1 VRAGAGRLSEAQLIG
16 RALGHPTALTVV
28 QLTERDGG
36 AAAPG
41 TDRWLA
47 GPLPDDVPWPS
58 HSATHIVVEL
68 VAAPADYSGR
78 FAGIGFDGW
87 TETLPFQPDAR
98 AFAEGADAGNPLR
111 AARATTGLAVHAN
124 QASARAPQVF
134 ISAVSPDGRRW
145 TTDSVVQ
152 AVLCA
157 VDVAKARLV
166 TLEKVPGDAAV
177 LPAIYVASPWLQ
189 PRKGFAFA
197 KLAAV
202 KWSQMAAPFLS
213 EVK

>member
-1 VRAGAGRLSEAQLIG
+1 
-16 RALGHPTALTVV
+16 
-28 QLTERDGG
+28 
-36 AAAPG
+36 
-41 TDRWLA
+41 
-47 GPLPDDVPWPS
+47 
-58 HSATHIVVEL
+58 
-68 VAAPADYSGR
+68 
-78 FAGIGFDGW
+78 
-87 TETLPFQPDAR
+87 
-98 AFAEGADAGNPLR
+98 
-111 AARATTGLAVHAN
+111 VHAN

-157 VDVAKARLV
+157 VDVAKGRLV
-166 TLEKVPGDAAV
+166 TLEKVPGDAAI

-189 PRKGFAFA
+189 PRKGFALA
-197 KLAAV
+197 ELAAV